1 MIPMDFD
8 SELNRLHNDIFKN
21 MDYLLKVAQ
30 GNPHI
35 DFIKF
40 QIAIS
45 ELILSSIAHGKL
57 QERINNQ

>member
-1 MIPMDFD
+1 
-8 SELNRLHNDIFKN
+8 

-45 ELILSSIAHGKL
+45 ELIFSSIAHGKL